1 MSAKFNIENSSH
13 LKQNAF
19 KVPDGYFEA
28 LENRLSEIQKSAPA
42 PKVISIKPRKK
53 NFRELLSMAAAI
65 VLLVSGVWYFWPSQP
80 IADVELTQDDI
91 ATLSTNGFLADAET
105 AFLQEITVEELEEIS
120 MSNADFSDVYENVE
134 TEMIEEYYL
143 TTDI

>member
-1 MSAKFNIENSSH
+1 MSVKFNIEKNSH
-13 LKQNAF
+13 LKQNVF
-19 KVPDGYFEA
+19 KVPDGYFEDV
-28 LENRLSEIQKSAPA
+28 EKRLSNIPA
-42 PKVISIKPRKK
+42 SEPKVISIKPRKK

-65 VLLVSGVWYFWPSQP
+65 ILLISGVWYFWPSEP
-80 IADVELTQDDI
+80 IAEVELTHDDI

-120 MSNADFSDVYENVE
+120 MNNTDFSDAYENLE

>member
-13 LKQNAF
+13 LKQNTF
-19 KVPDGYFEA
+19 KVPDGYFDA
-28 LENRLSEIQKSAPA
+28 LENRLSEIPKSA

-80 IADVELTQDDI
+80 IAEVELTQDDI

-105 AFLQEITVEELEEIS
+105 AFLQEITIEELEEIS

-134 TEMIEEYYL
+134 TEIIEEYYL